1 VSGSYEKLIL
11 DAKLLQSMTQPM
23 APMVV
28 NEDTL
33 GFDAIKEVG
42 PGGYFFVYSHTL
54 ERYENAFYHPI
65 LAESRT
71 Y

>member
-1 VSGSYEKLIL
+1 
-11 DAKLLQSMTQPM
+11 MTQPM

-42 PGGYFFVYSHTL
+42 PGGHFFVYSHTL